1 MNSQDPLASRLLMVP
16 VQFSCQ
22 GVDVKTIG
30 YVLADFPVFSE
41 TFVGDEIRAVRRS
54 GATAIPIVMNLRSG
68 SAQADDLALA
78 REAELL
84 SAELGGVALARL
96 MSAPR
101 MPGGAFR
108 FVRNQSRLRARS
120 LLWNGLKIAS
130 IARRTGCS
138 HLHAHFAGGAAAH
151 AIVAARIAGLSVS
164 FVCHGHDVYA
174 EPEDLDLKLC
184 EANLVVAVCEDL
196 ASDLRALSPQ
206 AKIITVACG
215 IDETLYKPR
224 QDAGDNGR
232 MLFVGR
238 LVEQKGF
245 DDLLRAL
252 ASIGQGEIDVVGDGP
267 MRHDYELEVARLG
280 LSERVRFLGAQ
291 PREWLREFGPDYI
304 GLVAP
309 FKVASDGARD
319 TGPLVVKEAMAMGL
333 PVVSTRFMGVKEIVT
348 PETGFLA
355 TPADWPSLASSI
367 NQLLQL
373 SPTERIRMGR
383 AARDRVTRLF
393 TQDAQARALIAAFAA
408 G

>member
-1 MNSQDPLASRLLMVP
+1 MPD

-68 SAQADDLALA
+68 SAQADDLMLA
-78 REAELL
+78 RDAEVLGAGVGGAALVRLL
-84 SAELGGVALARL
+84 SAPRKLGRAL
-96 MSAPR
+96 
-101 MPGGAFR
+101 R
-108 FVRNQSRLRARS
+108 FVKGQSRLRARS
-120 LLWNGLKIAS
+120 LLWNGLKIAA

-174 EPEDLDLKLC
+174 EPEDLELKLGV
-184 EANLVVAVCEDL
+184 ADFVVAVCEDL
-196 ASDLRALSPQ
+196 ACDLQSLS
-206 AKIITVACG
+206 AEARIITVPCG
-215 IDETLYKPR
+215 IDETLYQPR
-224 QDAGDNGR
+224 LHCGGNGK

-238 LVEQKGF
+238 LVQQKGL
-245 DDLLRAL
+245 DDLIRAL
-252 ASIGQGEIDVVGDGP
+252 GSLESGEIDIVGDGP
-267 MRHDYELEVARLG
+267 LRQDCELAAARLG
-280 LSERVRFLGAQ
+280 LTARVRFLGPK
-291 PREWLREFGPDYI
+291 PREWLREFAPDYI

-309 FKVASDGARD
+309 FKVADDGARD

-333 PVVSTRFMGVKEIVT
+333 PIVSTRFMGVKDIVT
-348 PETGFLA
+348 PDTGFLA
-355 TPADWPSLASSI
+355 TPGDWISLAASM
-367 NQLLQL
+367 NHLLQL
-373 SPTERIRMGR
+373 SATERMRMGR

-393 TQDAQARALIAAFAA
+393 TQDTQARALIAAFEAA
-408 G
+408 